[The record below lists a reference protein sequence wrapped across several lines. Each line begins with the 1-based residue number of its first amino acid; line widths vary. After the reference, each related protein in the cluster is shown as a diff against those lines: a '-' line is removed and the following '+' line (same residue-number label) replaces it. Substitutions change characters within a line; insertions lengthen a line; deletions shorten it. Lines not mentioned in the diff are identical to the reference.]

1 MDGED
6 PMFRDRAVDSV
17 AAADRIN
24 QVAPIVSARLWLL
37 AAGGGILCAA
47 LLGWSFL
54 GRVPLTVR
62 GTGILIEGTMVV
74 AAESPADGRIAEVRV
89 KPGDVVAQGDVIAV
103 IASPALEAQR
113 ADAEAAVGRLK
124 EQHLKM
130 LGAEE
135 GAMRAAEAS
144 LAVREDEARRRV
156 ELAQAAF
163 AEYGRSVEGKRG
175 LVAQGLLPE
184 SDLLSTVNVQLEIG
198 RGLSEARTDVQRIAA
213 ERAELSMR
221 HAQERQRRENAIA
234 DAAARVR
241 HATALLDAERHV
253 PAPRPGRVV
262 QVMRAPG
269 DLVRRGMPVAVVSDA
284 GDGLMRCY
292 AFFPLADGK
301 RARAGMRARVE
312 PSVADR
318 ERFGVIRG
326 AVREVE
332 PVVGTRDSLARII
345 NSPEVAAD
353 IERRYGGI
361 VSGVVDLE
369 ADPSTPTGLRWTG
382 GTGYPQP
389 LSAGTLCD
397 VDVVAE
403 EVAPITLFL
412 PWLRNAFG
420 G

>member
-1 MDGED
+1 M
-6 PMFRDRAVDSV
+6 
-17 AAADRIN
+17 
-24 QVAPIVSARLWLL
+24 Q
-37 AAGGGILCAA
+37 
-47 LLGWSFL
+47 
-54 GRVPLTVR
+54 
-62 GTGILIEGTMVV
+62 
-74 AAESPADGRIAEVRV
+74 
-89 KPGDVVAQGDVIAV
+89 
-103 IASPALEAQR
+103 
-113 ADAEAAVGRLK
+113 
-124 EQHLKM
+124 
-130 LGAEE
+130 
-135 GAMRAAEAS
+135 AAEAS

-198 RGLSEARTDVQRIAA
+198 RSLSEARSDVQRIAA
-213 ERAELSMR
+213 ERAELAMR

-234 DAAARVR
+234 DAGARVR

-269 DLVRRGMPVAVVSDA
+269 DLVRRGTPVAVVSDA

-326 AVREVE
+326 SVREVE

-361 VSGVVDLE
+361 VSGVIDLDL
-369 ADPSTPTGLRWTG
+369 DPSTPTGLRWTG

-397 VDVVAE
+397 VDVVTE
-403 EVAPITLFL
+403 EVAPITLFI

>member
-1 MDGED
+1 MDGKD

-37 AAGGGILCAA
+37 AAGGGVLCAA

-113 ADAEAAVGRLK
+113 TDAEAAVGRLK
-124 EQHLKM
+124 EQHAKM
-130 LGAEE
+130 LAAEE
-135 GAMRAAEAS
+135 SAVRAAEAS

-175 LVAQGLLPE
+175 LVAQGLLAE

-198 RGLSEARTDVQRIAA
+198 RSLSEARTDVQRIAA

-369 ADPSTPTGLRWTG
+369 ADPATPTGLRWTG